1 MNKFI
6 FFCLITSICCGDI
19 NKAVAYLSI
28 RRNTMPV
35 LPSSK
40 CIADALQAGGF
51 KFTRQAAAYMYRTNG
66 VLTKLGFK
74 EISKPSSFKKGD
86 ITVTDR
92 NSFHP
97 HGHIAMFSGSKW
109 ISDFVQKSEFVFASN
124 QPPVHYYRYQK

>member
-1 MNKFI
+1 MNKLI
-6 FFCLITSICCGDI
+6 LFCLIASICCGDI
-19 NKAVAYLSI
+19 NKAVEYLMVHARSI
-28 RRNTMPV
+28 IVR
-35 LPSSK
+35 PSSK

-51 KFTRQAAAYMYRTNG
+51 KFTRQPSAYMYRTKG
-66 VLTKLGFK
+66 VLAKIGFK